1 MQQDEL
7 ERTACWKRLISLFV
21 CISRDSSQPGGQF
34 APVLE
39 WSPHDSKQSF
49 RSNVRS
55 FNPLEKRGC
64 QGRPAPDR
72 GPGVSP
78 GSFPFSRAAAGGAQ
92 KERKGVFRGIQ
103 APQACLPRTPAKGW
117 PPFAIP
123 LEKRIEVYRTDVLK
137 VCFVSC
143 IKLSPEHQPV
153 KSGDG
158 CKENSAATKHE
169 HSRQH

>member
-1 MQQDEL
+1 MRQASVKGLTHLPTLLARSTFEDL
-7 ERTACWKRLISLFV
+7 PLVLAFISSF
-21 CISRDSSQPGGQF
+21 F
-34 APVLE
+34 
-39 WSPHDSKQSF
+39 HDSKQSF

-78 GSFPFSRAAAGGAQ
+78 GSFPFSRAACGDAQ

-137 VCFVSC
+137 VCFVSWRGV
-143 IKLSPEHQPV
+143 SPISH
-153 KSGDG
+153 
-158 CKENSAATKHE
+158 ENWQTGTLPNTIFRSKTEQAAPL
-169 HSRQH
+169 

>member
-1 MQQDEL
+1 MLSCRKMIDPKEKVA
-7 ERTACWKRLISLFV
+7 RRAHA
-21 CISRDSSQPGGQF
+21 GH
-34 APVLE
+34 APVLLLFL
-39 WSPHDSKQSF
+39 HDSKQSF

-78 GSFPFSRAAAGGAQ
+78 GSFPFSRAAGGAQ

-123 LEKRIEVYRTDVLK
+123 LEK
-137 VCFVSC
+137 
-143 IKLSPEHQPV
+143 
-153 KSGDG
+153 
-158 CKENSAATKHE
+158 
-169 HSRQH
+169 